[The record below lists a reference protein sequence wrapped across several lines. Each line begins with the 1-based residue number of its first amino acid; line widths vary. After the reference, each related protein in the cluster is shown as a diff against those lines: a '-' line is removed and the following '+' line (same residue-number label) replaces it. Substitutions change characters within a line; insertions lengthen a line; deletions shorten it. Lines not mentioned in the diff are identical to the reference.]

1 MDSKNRFDRLSKR
14 RTTSSPPPLIIAPTD
29 VVIERVARRGSA
41 RRQQQRRLWL
51 LGVSLW
57 MVVIVSFVTFRAW
70 QAHNKPSP
78 PPKIGNRP
86 TSFPVIVVGAALQRV
101 KNVKAVWVRHEEQ
114 GGQPCDLYEVR
125 GQIINPKDV
134 ADTIALEV
142 TMRSGKTNLYSDTI
156 VEEVAAGEEKT
167 FALPIRDFTSARD
180 RRRDIRFLFSVSRE
194 D

>member
-29 VVIERVARRGSA
+29 VVVERVERRGGE
-41 RRQQQRRLWL
+41 RRRRQRRLWL
-51 LGVSLW
+51 LGASLW
-57 MVVIVSFVTFRAW
+57 MIAIVGFVIFRAW
-70 QAHNKPSP
+70 QAQHKPSL
-78 PPKIGNRP
+78 PKMGNRP
-86 TSFPVIVVGAALQRV
+86 TSFPVIVVGAALQQV

-125 GQIINPKDV
+125 GQVINPKDV

-156 VEEVAAGEEKT
+156 VEEVEAGEEKT